1 MLAMTALGMIMQLL
15 LLLLLL
21 LLLTCIDHPPLRQFD
36 CLAQHIEI
44 ADMIGKDKNE
54 RGVEIGALRVAQ
66 SAMRLD
72 DRAKRIIRLGK
83 I

>member
-21 LLLTCIDHPPLRQFD
+21 LLTCFNHPPFCQLDR
-36 CLAQHIEI
+36 LAQYIEI
-44 ADMIGKDKNE
+44 ADMIGQDQNQ
-54 RGVEIGALRVAQ
+54 RGVEIGALRIAQ

-72 DRAKRIIRLGK
+72 HGAKRIIRLGK